1 MKKLSLL
8 FVIMI
13 ALILIVSVNGPFAS
27 SEKSGEL
34 PHKKAEM
41 KSKQDDSS
49 LSGKVVETMD
59 SGGYSYVK
67 VEKNGKTTWVAVPKM
82 KVTVGQ
88 EVSFAPGM
96 VMQNFESKTL
106 KRTFESI
113 VFSSGPAG
121 LQGAESGHKSSGQK
135 QTESAPDMKAK
146 EIKVDKA
153 SGPDA
158 YTVAELYGK
167 ITELNNKKV
176 SVRGEVVKVSPEIM
190 GKNWVH
196 IQDGSGNASN
206 GSNDIL
212 VTSQDLPAVGDIV
225 TAKGTLFK
233 DKDFGSG
240 YKYAVVIEEA
250 SIKK

>member
-8 FVIMI
+8 FVMMI
-13 ALILIVSVNGPFAS
+13 ALMLIVSINSPYAGT
-27 SEKSGEL
+27 EKSGDL
-34 PHKKAEM
+34 PHKKAEI
-41 KSKQDDSS
+41 KSQQNDSS

-67 VEKNGKTTWVAVPKM
+67 IEKNSKSTWVAVPQM

-121 LQGAESGHKSSGQK
+121 LESAESSHKSSDQK
-135 QTESAPDMKAK
+135 RTESAPDKKAK

-167 ITELNNKKV
+167 VTELNNKKV
-176 SVRGEVVKVSPEIM
+176 SVRGKVVKVSPEIM
-190 GKNWVH
+190 GKNWIH

-212 VTSQDLPAVGDIV
+212 VTSQDLPAVGDVV
-225 TAKGTLFK
+225 TAKGTLYK